1 MDPGLQELFHGDN
14 GHVGLPFSSASV
26 SSPQVAGAQS
36 ALLARVE
43 AIGKACVIS
52 SESLDPT

>member
-1 MDPGLQELFHGDN
+1 MVTTATWASL
-14 GHVGLPFSSASV
+14 FSSASV
-26 SSPQVAGAQS
+26 SSPQVAGAQR